1 MSVGSMSLDCIDNKH
16 SSLRVRQN
24 CNPRWMILHE
34 VEASIQFHKHN
45 DQGNNTLYSLTFI
58 AAFCICLFGTMLS
71 AIAELPLGTPALP
84 PPFATPSMSRSA
96 KVIGWPKGKVP
107 TAPTGFEVKLYAE
120 NLDYPRWLYI
130 LPNRDILVAESFAN
144 RITLLRDRNRDGIPE
159 VRATFLQ
166 NLNQPFGM
174 FLVGSTLYV
183 ANTDALL
190 RFSYQEGQTQITTA
204 GQKILSL
211 PAGGYNN
218 HWTRNIIASPDGKKL
233 YITVGSGSNV
243 QENGAQN
250 ETRRANILE
259 VNLDG
264 SSERIYAS
272 GLRNP
277 VGLDWE
283 PKTNSLWTV
292 VNERDGLGDD
302 LVPDYLTHVRKNAF
316 YGWPYA
322 YFGQN
327 IDPRRKDERQ
337 DLVKKTIVPD
347 YSLGSHVAPLGIVFN
362 RTNVLPSAYREGAF
376 ISQHGSWNRSSLVG
390 YKVVYVPFKN
400 GKPSGPSQDFL
411 TGFIADTST
420 REVYGRPVG
429 LVMQSDGSLLVAD
442 DGSNKVW
449 RVLPNSR

>member
-1 MSVGSMSLDCIDNKH
+1 L
-16 SSLRVRQN
+16 SSLT
-24 CNPRWMILHE
+24 PI
-34 VEASIQFHKHN
+34 
-45 DQGNNTLYSLTFI
+45 T
-58 AAFCICLFGTMLS
+58 AFCIGLFGITLPTL
-71 AIAELPLGTPALP
+71 AELPVGTPVLP
-84 PPFATPSMSRSA
+84 PPFATPSVSRSA
-96 KVIGWPKGKVP
+96 KVIGWSEGKVP
-107 TAPTGFEVKLYAE
+107 TAPAGFAVKLFAE

-130 LPNRDILVAESFAN
+130 LPNGDILVAESRAN
-144 RITLLRDRNRDGIPE
+144 RITLLRDRDRDGIPE
-159 VRATFLQ
+159 VRTTFLQ
-166 NLNQPFGM
+166 NLNQPLGM
-174 FLVGSTLYV
+174 VLVDNTFYV

-190 RFSYQEGQTQITTA
+190 RFSYQAGQTQIATS

-218 HWTRNIIASPDGKKL
+218 HWTRSIIASPNGKKL

-243 QENGAQN
+243 QENGVQN
-250 ETRRANILE
+250 EIRRANILE

-302 LVPDYLTHVRKNAF
+302 LVPDYLTSVRAGAF
-316 YGWPYA
+316 YGWPYT

-327 IDPRRKDERQ
+327 VDPRRKNERQ

-362 RTNVLPSAYREGAF
+362 RTNTLPSAYREGAF

-400 GKPSGPSQDFL
+400 GKPSGQSQDFL
-411 TGFIADTST
+411 TGFIANPNT

-429 LVMQSDGSLLVAD
+429 LAMQSDGSLLVAD
-442 DGSNKVW
+442 DGGNKVW
-449 RVLPNSR
+449 RVSPSSR

>member
-1 MSVGSMSLDCIDNKH
+1 MLVYRAEGT
-16 SSLRVRQN
+16 
-24 CNPRWMILHE
+24 
-34 VEASIQFHKHN
+34 IQFHEHN
-45 DQGNNTLYSLTFI
+45 IQGDDTLSAR
-58 AAFCICLFGTMLS
+58 AAITTFCICLFGTTLP
-71 AIAELPLGTPALP
+71 AVAELPVGTPALP
-84 PPFATPSMSRSA
+84 PPFATPSVSRSA
-96 KVIGWPKGKVP
+96 KVIGWPKGI
-107 TAPTGFEVKLYAE
+107 APTTPAGFEVKLYAE
-120 NLDYPRWLYI
+120 NFDYPRWLYI
-130 LPNRDILVAESFAN
+130 LPNGDVLVAESRAN
-144 RITLLRDRNRDGIPE
+144 RITLLRDRDHDGIPE
-159 VRATFLQ
+159 VRTTFLQ

-174 FLVGSTLYV
+174 ALVGNTFYV
-183 ANTDALL
+183 ANTDELL
-190 RFSYQEGQTQITTA
+190 RFSYQEGQTQISTT

-211 PAGGYNN
+211 PAGGSNN
-218 HWTRNIIASPDGKKL
+218 HWTRNVVASPDRKKL

-250 ETRRANILE
+250 EIRRANILE

-264 SSERIYAS
+264 SGERVYAS

-283 PKTNSLWTV
+283 PKTKLLLTV

-302 LVPDYLTHVRKNAF
+302 LVPDYLTRVREGAF

-347 YSLGSHVAPLGIVFN
+347 YPLGSHVAPLGMVFN
-362 RTNVLPSAYREGAF
+362 RTNTLPSAYRDGVF

-400 GKPSGPSQDFL
+400 GKPSGRSQDFL
-411 TGFIADTST
+411 TGFIANPNT

-429 LVMQSDGSLLVAD
+429 LAMQSDGSLLVAD
-442 DGSNKVW
+442 DGSNKIW
-449 RVLPNSR
+449 RVSPRSR